1 MLTGSTLAVHGHLTT
16 LALRVLCL
24 AYVDHE

>member
-1 MLTGSTLAVHGHLTT
+1 MLTDNTLAVHGHLST

-24 AYVDHE
+24 TYVDPE

>member
-1 MLTGSTLAVHGHLTT
+1 MLTGGTRAVHGHLTA

-24 AYVDHE
+24 TYVDHE